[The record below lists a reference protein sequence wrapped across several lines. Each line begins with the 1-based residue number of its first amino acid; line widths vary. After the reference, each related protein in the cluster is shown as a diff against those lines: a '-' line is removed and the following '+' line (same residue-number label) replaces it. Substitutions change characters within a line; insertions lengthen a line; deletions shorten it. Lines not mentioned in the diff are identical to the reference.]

1 MRISRT
7 TEAGFAETPARQG
20 DAFAHLRL
28 VCDPAT
34 KRVAERVAH
43 LADSVAESLGFAVVR
58 VSLTGGRRLRLQVM
72 AERADGSFSVEDC
85 ARLSRALSP
94 LLDAQD
100 QAASGASIQS
110 VSIQSAYVLE
120 VSSAGLERPL
130 TRAQDFVAHA
140 GKEVELKLNPAG
152 VAARQ
157 GFSKRKKYRGV
168 LMGLQEETLLLQTAE
183 EESPLA
189 IALAQIAE
197 VCLYLSAYKPASLK
211 KGTKNKKEN
220 KKGRGKTAPL
230 KPSNLNHGT
239 QANGVAL

>member
-110 VSIQSAYVLE
+110 AYVLE
-120 VSSAGLERPL
+120 ISSAGLERPL

-157 GFSKRKKYRGV
+157 GFTKRKKYRGV
-168 LMGLQEETLLLQTAE
+168 LMGLQEETLLLQTLE